1 MRAGRRTLTL
11 PKSMRRELKVPLGL
25 LLEGEPSETI
35 TRLRE
40 MIRRLRPVMFASVG
54 DFSSRNVLEA
64 GLKPDIV
71 VVDQRVMRA
80 CVEPLS
86 LGNRLEIRTRNP
98 PGTIDAEAWGALEE
112 AVSLKRG
119 VAVIVEGEE
128 DLLVLPLIASMPLG
142 SLIVYGQ
149 PLLGMVVVEVTE
161 ARKRWAE
168 GFMRRMEEN

>member
-1 MRAGRRTLTL
+1 M
-11 PKSMRRELKVPLGL
+11 PLGL

-40 MIRRLRPVMFASVG
+40 IISRLSPAMFASVG
-54 DFSSRNVLEA
+54 DVSSKNILEV

-71 VVDQRVMRA
+71 VVDHRVMRVR
-80 CVEPLS
+80 VEPIR
-86 LGNRLEIRTRNP
+86 LGERLEIHTRNL
-98 PGTIDAEAWGALEE
+98 PGTIDTDAWRALEE

-128 DLLVLPLIASMPLG
+128 DLLVLPLIALMPLG
-142 SLIVYGQ
+142 SVIVYGQ

-168 GFMRRMEEN
+168 GFMRRMEES

>member
-1 MRAGRRTLTL
+1 M
-11 PKSMRRELKVPLGL
+11 PQGL

-40 MIRRLRPVMFASVG
+40 MISRLRPAMFASVG
-54 DFSSRNVLEA
+54 DVSSKNILEV

-71 VVDQRVMRA
+71 VVDHRVMRVR
-80 CVEPLS
+80 VEAIR
-86 LGNRLEIRTRNP
+86 LGERLEIHARNL
-98 PGTIDAEAWGALEE
+98 PGTIDTDAWRALEE

-128 DLLVLPLIASMPLG
+128 DLLVLPLIALMPLG
-142 SLIVYGQ
+142 SVIVYGQ
-149 PLLGMVVVEVTE
+149 PFMGIVVVEVTE

-168 GFMRRMEEN
+168 GFMRRMEES